1 MLIMSTNVD
10 RTVITLFILTVLGIA
25 VLDFYGD
32 IVFQNTNT
40 TNTTTNK
47 SVTFENFE
55 NYIEH
60 YYHKMK
66 TLVSNTIVTGCSGWH
81 LNTNTKYPKNSK

>member
-1 MLIMSTNVD
+1 MSMNVD

-32 IVFQNTNT
+32 IVFQNA
-40 TNTTTNK
+40 NTTTNK

-55 NYIEH
+55 NYTEH

-81 LNTNTKYPKNSK
+81 LNTNTKYPKSSK